1 MALLKVIHFPD
12 SRLRRVAQPVTEF
25 GPSVQQLARD
35 MAETMYAANGVGLAA
50 VQVGVTRRVVV
61 IDISASRDELLVLV
75 NPRLVSAV
83 GSQES
88 DEGCLSVP
96 EVYEPVVRA
105 EKVVCQYQSPDGGE
119 HTIEADGLLAV
130 CLQHEI
136 DHLDGRLFVDHLSR
150 LKRERIRKKCLKRE
164 RQRVEAGQA
173 A

>member
-12 SRLRRVAQPVTEF
+12 TRLRRAAQPVTDF
-25 GPSVQQLARD
+25 GPSVRQLVQD

-50 VQVGVTRRVVV
+50 VQVDVTRRVIV
-61 IDISASRDELLVLV
+61 IDVSPGRDQLLELV

-96 EVYEPVVRA
+96 DVYEPVVRA
-105 EKVVCQYQSPDGGE
+105 GQVVCRYQSPDGSE
-119 HTIEADGLLAV
+119 HTLEADGLLAV

-164 RQRVEAGQA
+164 RLRAETGQA